1 MPTISIAMPAYN
13 VGKYIK
19 DAIESILAQT
29 YTDWELIIADDCS
42 TDNTVAI
49 IEEYTAKY
57 NNIILIKRRQNSG
70 GCRLPRFD
78 AILAAKGEFVC
89 PIDSDDTIEID
100 YLYKLIKRQ
109 KETNSDI
116 VLGRMVFCDEQQ
128 RPKTGTIPR
137 HSFDMSII
145 FTGKDACERT
155 IGEWEIA
162 LNGLLAKT
170 DLYKEYIR
178 KAYNSTFN
186 GNFFDEIDHRRI
198 LLCAKMISMTNA
210 YYFYRQQPNSI
221 MHSTSIKS
229 YDILSVNKILQEFI
243 EKEFYN
249 NTDITKK
256 WLNNSLESTYRA
268 QQRFYLCKREYTSD
282 EKERITQK
290 IKDSYNY
297 LKKTSLKPQGWR
309 NRILFSSFT
318 VFKMYTWNIV
328 QLLKFKTQ
336 LKK

>member
-1 MPTISIAMPAYN
+1 MISITMPAYN
-13 VGKYIK
+13 AGKYIK
-19 DAIESILAQT
+19 GAIDSILAQS
-29 YTDWELIIADDCS
+29 YTDWELIITDDCS

-89 PIDSDDTIEID
+89 PIDSDDTIETD
-100 YLYKLIKRQ
+100 YLDKLIKRQ

-116 VLGRMVFCDEQQ
+116 VLGKMVFCDEQQ
-128 RPKTGTIPR
+128 RPRTGTIPR

-145 FTGKDACERT
+145 LTGKDACERT

-162 LNGLLAKT
+162 LAGLLAKT

-186 GNFFDEIDHRRI
+186 GSFLDEIDHRRI

-210 YYFYRQQPNSI
+210 CYFYRQQPNSI

-229 YDILSVNKILQEFI
+229 YDILSANKILQEFI

-249 NTDITKK
+249 NTNIIKK
-256 WLNNSLESTYRA
+256 SLNNFLESIYRA
-268 QQRFYLCKREYTSD
+268 QQRFYLCEREYTSD
-282 EKERITQK
+282 EKEIITQK

-297 LKKTSLKPQGWR
+297 LRKTSFKPQGCR

-318 VFKMYTWNIV
+318 IFKIYTWGIIK
-328 QLLKFKTQ
+328 LLK